1 MDIDTDALCP
11 KCRRRFADS
20 RGVLVH
26 LNHKYSSCHNF
37 LDDYD
42 ALSAYTEDLQRRTV
56 QRALLA
62 SSRNRV
68 PPPPPL
74 PPPPPPPVLI
84 PPHIDTPVTEYHPRS
99 SFIYGQ
105 KPNTLERTAGD
116 SFAHRRATNPYYP
129 FQSREEWGLARFLA
143 RSSLSQ
149 SEIDEF
155 LKLEWVKLQKPTFT
169 SAHALRSLIESLP
182 DPPRWYCEEMII
194 EGYESEK
201 ITFYWRDALDVIEY
215 IFGNPIFA
223 PYMQYDPQRDRLPTG
238 ATQLAVVGASDK
250 TCVTAMTGGLEMYPA
265 YLTLANIV
273 SEVRMKASS
282 HAWMCFSFL
291 PIVKFDVHSSF
302 QSILSARLWHA
313 CMDKAFVRCKD
324 AAVTGYH
331 MADPCG
337 RSRLSFPLL
346 AAWIADLPEQ
356 HLISAMAKSTSPLSC
371 AVTNQFG
378 DAFPHPPRHGQET
391 IKLIQDLTS
400 RIDPWMLDVFQDKA
414 KELSLSGVHLP
425 FWRDWY
431 MADPY
436 HFLVPE
442 ILHTCHKFFY
452 DHPLQWCINAIGAL
466 EFDSRFKSL
475 HPRVGFRHFG
485 NGVTHVKQM
494 TGREHRDIQR
504 SIVAV
509 IAGTVPPRFLCAIRA
524 LVDFI
529 YQVQSPLLTESAI
542 VKFVD
547 ALRKFHDEKEA
558 IIAAGARMGSKGP
571 IDHFNIPKLEILHHF
586 ACSTKMMGVPIQWTA
601 DVTERLHITE
611 VKHPFRATNHRNFEE
626 QCTRILDRLEHVHLF
641 DLICSFLANGNLKH
655 ENPAAAEAVLAVEQD
670 PDTAHSLT
678 ATAHEMIVTSRR
690 PTANY
695 FLNGFVSSD
704 SLTAFHLNKTPD
716 VASISI
722 SDAANLYALQD
733 FWPALGDFTRGLSH
747 QQRRG
752 RRISRGHPDVGFD
765 HIRVWFRFKIQLRS
779 THDRHVV
786 VPAQTVQALPL
797 SKKHPQ
803 GLCDA
808 VLIHTHGD
816 AGDESFQETQVVQV
830 RMVFQPI
837 SREQPSESIHPLLC
851 YVQKFSFA
859 RRRAEDGT
867 RSKEQ
872 NVGMYLVRR
881 QFRAPTVGSGERMR
895 MGDITP
901 IIDIARAVDIVPVYG
916 ARMDPRITA
925 ENSLDIPTD
934 FYLNDFS
941 DKEIY
946 YTLLSEFS

>member
-1 MDIDTDALCP
+1 MQ
-11 KCRRRFADS
+11 RS
-20 RGVLVH
+20 
-26 LNHKYSSCHNF
+26 
-37 LDDYD
+37 
-42 ALSAYTEDLQRRTV
+42 LQGGCVGR
-56 QRALLA
+56 
-62 SSRNRV
+62 
-68 PPPPPL
+68 
-74 PPPPPPPVLI
+74 
-84 PPHIDTPVTEYHPRS
+84 EYHPRS

-116 SFAHRRATNPYYP
+116 SFAHRRAANLYYP

-155 LKLEWVKLQKPTFT
+155 LKLG
-169 SAHALRSLIESLP
+169 
-182 DPPRWYCEEMII
+182 M
-194 EGYESEK
+194 
-201 ITFYWRDALDVIEY
+201 DVIEY

-400 RIDPWMLDVFQDKA
+400 RVDPWMLGVFQDKA
-414 KELSLSGVHLP
+414 KELNLSGVHLP

-509 IAGTVPPRFLCAIRA
+509 IAGAVPPRFLCAIRA

-542 VKFVD
+542 SKFVD
-547 ALRKFHDEKEA
+547 VLQKFHNEREA
-558 IIAAGARMGSKGP
+558 IITAGARMGSKGP
-571 IDHFNIPKLEILHHF
+571 IGHFNIPKLEILHHF

-626 QCTRILDRLEHVHLF
+626 QCTRILDRLERVHLF

-655 ENPAAAEAVLAVEQD
+655 ENPAAAEAVLAAEQD
-670 PDTAHSLT
+670 PDTAHSLA

-704 SLTAFHLNKTPD
+704 SLTAFHVNKTPD
-716 VASISI
+716 IASISI

-752 RRISRGHPDVGFD
+752 RRVSRGHPDVGFD
-765 HIRVWFRFKIQLRS
+765 HIRVWSRFKIQLCS
-779 THDRHVV
+779 THDQHVV

-797 SKKHPQ
+797 SRKHPQ

-816 AGDESFQETQVVQV
+816 AGDVSFQGKSSNLLAVFANSNVSMDTQVVQV

-837 SREQPSESIHPLLC
+837 SREPSDSIPLLC

-859 RRRAEDGT
+859 GRRAEDGT

-872 NVGMYLVRR
+872 NVGMCLLRR
-881 QFRAPTVGSGERMR
+881 QFRTPTVGSGERTR

-901 IIDIARAVDIVPVYG
+901 ITDIARAVDIVPVYG
-916 ARMDPRITA
+916 AQMDPQITA

-946 YTLLSEFS
+946 YTLLSDSEFS

>member
-1 MDIDTDALCP
+1 MDALCP

-42 ALSAYTEDLQRRTV
+42 ALSAYTEDLQR
-56 QRALLA
+56 Q
-62 SSRNRV
+62 
-68 PPPPPL
+68 
-74 PPPPPPPVLI
+74 
-84 PPHIDTPVTEYHPRS
+84 YHPRS

-116 SFAHRRATNPYYP
+116 SFAHRRATNLYYP

-223 PYMQYDPQRDRLPTG
+223 PYMQYDPQRVWTDISKAERVYSEYMTGDFAWQSQVPLPTG

-273 SEVRMKASS
+273 SKVCMKASS

-302 QSILSARLWHA
+302 QSILSAHLWHA
-313 CMDKAFVRCKD
+313 CMDKAFVQCKD

-378 DAFPHPPRHGQET
+378 DVFPHPPRHGQET

-400 RIDPWMLDVFQDKA
+400 RVDPWMLDVFQDKA

-425 FWRDWY
+425 FWHDWY

-509 IAGTVPPRFLCAIRA
+509 IAGTVPPRFLCAIHA

-547 ALRKFHDEKEA
+547 ALQKFHDEKEA

-626 QCTRILDRLEHVHLF
+626 QCTRILDRL
-641 DLICSFLANGNLKH
+641 DFLANGNLKH

-670 PDTAHSLT
+670 PDTVHSLT
-678 ATAHEMIVTSRR
+678 ATTHEMIVTSRR

-816 AGDESFQETQVVQV
+816 AGDESFQV

-859 RRRAEDGT
+859 GRRAEDGT

-872 NVGMYLVRR
+872 N
-881 QFRAPTVGSGERMR
+881 FRAPTVGSGERMR

-901 IIDIARAVDIVPVYG
+901 IIDIARAVDIVPVYS

>member
-42 ALSAYTEDLQRRTV
+42 ALSAYTEDLQQRTV

-74 PPPPPPPVLI
+74 PPPPPPPVLT
-84 PPHIDTPVTEYHPRS
+84 PPHIDTPVT
-99 SFIYGQ
+99 
-105 KPNTLERTAGD
+105 D
-116 SFAHRRATNPYYP
+116 
-129 FQSREEWGLARFLA
+129 REEWGLARFLA

-155 LKLEWVKLQKPTFT
+155 LKLEWVKLQKPMFT

-223 PYMQYDPQRDRLPTG
+223 PYMQYDPQRVWTDISKAERVYSEYMTGDFAWQSQVPLPTG

-337 RSRLSFPLL
+337 CSRLSFPLL

-378 DAFPHPPRHGQET
+378 DAFPHPPCHGQET

-400 RIDPWMLDVFQDKA
+400 RVDPWMLDVFQDKA

-475 HPRVGFRHFG
+475 HPCVGFRHFG
-485 NGVTHVKQM
+485 NGVMHVKQM

-529 YQVQSPLLTESAI
+529 YQVQLPLLTESAI
-542 VKFVD
+542 VKFID

-558 IIAAGARMGSKGP
+558 IIAAGACMGSKGP

-586 ACSTKMMGVPIQWTA
+586 ACSTKMMGVLIQWTS
-601 DVTERLHITE
+601 RL
-611 VKHPFRATNHRNFEE
+611 KHPFSATNHRNFEE
-626 QCTRILDRLEHVHLF
+626 QCTRILDRLERVHLF
-641 DLICSFLANGNLKH
+641 DLICT
-655 ENPAAAEAVLAVEQD
+655 AEAVLAVEQD
-670 PDTAHSLT
+670 PDTVHSLT

-816 AGDESFQETQVVQV
+816 AGDESFQV

-837 SREQPSESIHPLLC
+837 SCEQPSESIHPLLC

-859 RRRAEDGT
+859 GRRAEDGT

>member
-1 MDIDTDALCP
+1 MDALCP

-56 QRALLA
+56 QQ
-62 SSRNRV
+62 
-68 PPPPPL
+68 
-74 PPPPPPPVLI
+74 
-84 PPHIDTPVTEYHPRS
+84 YHPRS
-99 SFIYGQ
+99 LFIYGQ

-116 SFAHRRATNPYYP
+116 SFAHRWATNLYYP
-129 FQSREEWGLARFLA
+129 FQSRKEWGLARFLA

-201 ITFYWRDALDVIEY
+201 ITFYWCDALDVIEY

-223 PYMQYDPQRDRLPTG
+223 PYMQYDPQRVWTDISKAERVYSEYMTGDFAWQSQDRLPTG

-282 HAWMCFSFL
+282 HAWMCFSF
-291 PIVKFDVHSSF
+291 P
-302 QSILSARLWHA
+302 
-313 CMDKAFVRCKD
+313 
-324 AAVTGYH
+324 
-331 MADPCG
+331 
-337 RSRLSFPLL
+337 
-346 AAWIADLPEQ
+346 
-356 HLISAMAKSTSPLSC
+356 
-371 AVTNQFG
+371 
-378 DAFPHPPRHGQET
+378 
-391 IKLIQDLTS
+391 
-400 RIDPWMLDVFQDKA
+400 RIDARKRERQATTATRIGHVDKA

-475 HPRVGFRHFG
+475 HPRVGFHHFG
-485 NGVTHVKQM
+485 NGVMHVKQM

-509 IAGTVPPRFLCAIRA
+509 IAGTVPPHFLCAIRA

-547 ALRKFHDEKEA
+547 ALQKFHDEKEA
-558 IIAAGARMGSKGP
+558 IIAAGVRMGSKGP

-601 DVTERLHITE
+601 DVTECLHITE

-626 QCTRILDRLEHVHLF
+626 QCTRSLINTRILDRLERVHLF
-641 DLICSFLANGNLKH
+641 DLICSFLVNGNLKH

-716 VASISI
+716 VTSISI
-722 SDAANLYALQD
+722 SDTANLYALQD

-747 QQRRG
+747 QQCRG

-816 AGDESFQETQVVQV
+816 AGDESFQVFANSNVSIETQVVQV

-851 YVQKFSFA
+851 YVQKFSFTG
-859 RRRAEDGT
+859 RRAEDGT
-867 RSKEQ
+867 RLKEQ

-916 ARMDPRITA
+916 ARMDP
-925 ENSLDIPTD
+925 
-934 FYLNDFS
+934 
-941 DKEIY
+941 
-946 YTLLSEFS
+946 

>member
-26 LNHKYSSCHNF
+26 LNHKYSSCHSF

-42 ALSAYTEDLQRRTV
+42 ALSAYTDDLQRRTV

-62 SSRNRV
+62 SRNQ
-68 PPPPPL
+68 
-74 PPPPPPPVLI
+74 
-84 PPHIDTPVTEYHPRS
+84 YHPRS

-116 SFAHRRATNPYYP
+116 SFAHRRAINPYYP

-155 LKLEWVKLQKPTFT
+155 LKLEWVRLQKPTFT
-169 SAHALRSLIESLP
+169 SAHALRSLVESLP
-182 DPPRWYCEEMII
+182 DPPRWYSEEM
-194 EGYESEK
+194 K
-201 ITFYWRDALDVIEY
+201 KMTFYWRDALDVIEY

-400 RIDPWMLDVFQDKA
+400 RVDPWMLGVFQDKA
-414 KELSLSGVHLP
+414 KELNLSGVHLP
-425 FWRDWY
+425 FWAR
-431 MADPY
+431 
-436 HFLVPE
+436 L

-452 DHPLQWCINAIGAL
+452 DQPPSMPLQ
-466 EFDSRFKSL
+466 KSPSTCRL
-475 HPRVGFRHFG
+475 SPFRQRCHACQ
-485 NGVTHVKQM
+485 QM

-509 IAGTVPPRFLCAIRA
+509 IAGAVPPRFLCAIRA

-542 VKFVD
+542 SKFVD
-547 ALRKFHDEKEA
+547 VLQKFHNEKEA
-558 IIAAGARMGSKGP
+558 IITAGARMGSKGP
-571 IDHFNIPKLEILHHF
+571 IGHFNIPKLEILHHF

-626 QCTRILDRLEHVHLF
+626 QCTRILDRLERVHLF
-641 DLICSFLANGNLKH
+641 DLICT
-655 ENPAAAEAVLAVEQD
+655 AEAVLAAEQD
-670 PDTAHSLT
+670 PDTAHSLA
-678 ATAHEMIVTSRR
+678 ATAHEMIATSRR

-704 SLTAFHLNKTPD
+704 SLTAFHVNKTPD
-716 VASISI
+716 IASISI

-752 RRISRGHPDVGFD
+752 RRVSRGHPDVGFD
-765 HIRVWFRFKIQLRS
+765 HIRVWSRFKIQLCS
-779 THDRHVV
+779 THDQHVV

-797 SKKHPQ
+797 SRKHPQ

-808 VLIHTHGD
+808 SKSSNLLAVFANSNVSMD
-816 AGDESFQETQVVQV
+816 TQVVQV

-837 SREQPSESIHPLLC
+837 SREPSDSIPLLC

-859 RRRAEDGT
+859 GRRAEDGT

-872 NVGMYLVRR
+872 NVGMCLLRR
-881 QFRAPTVGSGERMR
+881 QFRTPTVGSGERTR

-901 IIDIARAVDIVPVYG
+901 ITDIARAVDIVPVYG
-916 ARMDPRITA
+916 AQMDPQITA

-934 FYLNDFS
+934 F
-941 DKEIY
+941 I
-946 YTLLSEFS
+946 

>member
-26 LNHKYSSCHNF
+26 LNHKYSSCHSF

-42 ALSAYTEDLQRRTV
+42 ALSAYTDDLQRRTV

-62 SSRNRV
+62 SRNRV
-68 PPPPPL
+68 PPPPP
-74 PPPPPPPVLI
+74 PPPPPILT
-84 PPHIDTPVTEYHPRS
+84 PPHTNPP
-99 SFIYGQ
+99 
-105 KPNTLERTAGD
+105 PNTLERTAGD
-116 SFAHRRATNPYYP
+116 SFAHRRAINPYYP

-155 LKLEWVKLQKPTFT
+155 LKLEWVRLQKPTFT
-169 SAHALRSLIESLP
+169 SAHALRSLVESLP
-182 DPPRWYCEEMII
+182 DPPRWYSEEMII

-201 ITFYWRDALDVIEY
+201 MTFYWRDTLDVIEY

-223 PYMQYDPQRDRLPTG
+223 PYMQYDPQRVWTDISKTERIYSEYLTGDFAWLPTG
-238 ATQLAVVGASDK
+238 ATQLAVVGASEK

-337 RSRLSFPLL
+337 CSRLSFPLL

-400 RIDPWMLDVFQDKA
+400 RVDPWMLGVFQDKA
-414 KELSLSGVHLP
+414 KELNLSGVHLP

-509 IAGTVPPRFLCAIRA
+509 IAGAVPPRFLCAIRA

-529 YQVQSPLLTESAI
+529 YQVQSPLLTESGI
-542 VKFVD
+542 SKFVD
-547 ALRKFHDEKEA
+547 VLQKFHNEKEA
-558 IIAAGARMGSKGP
+558 IITAGARMGSKGP
-571 IDHFNIPKLEILHHF
+571 IGHFNIPKLEILHHF

-626 QCTRILDRLEHVHLF
+626 QCTRILDRLERVHLF

-655 ENPAAAEAVLAVEQD
+655 ENPAAAEAVLAAEQD
-670 PDTAHSLT
+670 PDTAHSLA
-678 ATAHEMIVTSRR
+678 ATAHEMIATSRR

-704 SLTAFHLNKTPD
+704 SLTAFHVNKTPD
-716 VASISI
+716 IASISI

-752 RRISRGHPDVGFD
+752 RRVSRGHPDVGFD
-765 HIRVWFRFKIQLRS
+765 HIRVWSRFKIQLCS
-779 THDRHVV
+779 THDQHVV
-786 VPAQTVQALPL
+786 VPAQT
-797 SKKHPQ
+797 
-803 GLCDA
+803 GY
-808 VLIHTHGD
+808 
-816 AGDESFQETQVVQV
+816 AGDVSFQV

-837 SREQPSESIHPLLC
+837 SREPSDSIPLLC
-851 YVQKFSFA
+851 YVQKLSFA
-859 RRRAEDGT
+859 GRRAEDGT

-872 NVGMYLVRR
+872 NVGMCLLRR
-881 QFRAPTVGSGERMR
+881 QFRAPTVGSGERTR

-901 IIDIARAVDIVPVYG
+901 ITDIARAVDIVPVYG
-916 ARMDPRITA
+916 AQMDPQITA
-925 ENSLDIPTD
+925 ENSLDIH
-934 FYLNDFS
+934 
-941 DKEIY
+941 
-946 YTLLSEFS
+946 

>member
-1 MDIDTDALCP
+1 MREWEEDGDDDEVFPP
-11 KCRRRFADS
+11 KTPAKVASEGMCRARS
-20 RGVLVH
+20 VV
-26 LNHKYSSCHNF
+26 
-37 LDDYD
+37 
-42 ALSAYTEDLQRRTV
+42 
-56 QRALLA
+56 
-62 SSRNRV
+62 RV
-68 PPPPPL
+68 PVRRDKHAL
-74 PPPPPPPVLI
+74 K
-84 PPHIDTPVTEYHPRS
+84 YHPRS

-116 SFAHRRATNPYYP
+116 SFAHQWATNPYYP
-129 FQSREEWGLARFLA
+129 FQSHEEWGLARFLA

-169 SAHALRSLIESLP
+169 SAHALQSLIESLP

-194 EGYESEK
+194 EGYKSEK
-201 ITFYWRDALDVIEY
+201 ITFYWHDALDVIEY

-223 PYMQYDPQRDRLPTG
+223 PYMQYDPQRVWMDISKAERVYSEYMTGDFAWQSQVLEKNRTGPDFQSLLPTG

-250 TCVTAMTGGLEMYPA
+250 TCVTAMTGGLEMYLA

-282 HAWMCFSFL
+282 HTWMCFSFL

-302 QSILSARLWHA
+302 QSILSAHLWHA
-313 CMDKAFVRCKD
+313 CMDKAFVQCKD

-346 AAWIADLPEQ
+346 ATWIADLLEQ

-371 AVTNQFG
+371 CERNISCAITNQFS

-400 RIDPWMLDVFQDKA
+400 CVDPWMLDVFQDKA
-414 KELSLSGVHLP
+414 KELSLSGIHLP

-452 DHPLQWCINAIGAL
+452 DHPLQWCINAIGVL
-466 EFDSRFKSL
+466 EFDSHFKSL
-475 HPRVGFRHFG
+475 HPCVGFRHFG

-494 TGREHRDIQR
+494 TGHKHRDIQR

-509 IAGTVPPRFLCAIRA
+509 IAGTVPPRFLCAICA

-547 ALRKFHDEKEA
+547 ALQKFYDKKEA
-558 IIAAGARMGSKGP
+558 IIAAGAHMGSKGP
-571 IDHFNIPKLEILHHF
+571 IEHFNIPKLEILHHF

-626 QCTRILDRLEHVHLF
+626 QCTRILDWLERVHLF

-655 ENPAAAEAVLAVEQD
+655 ENLAAAEAVLAVEQD
-670 PDTAHSLT
+670 LDTAHSLT
-678 ATAHEMIVTSRR
+678 ATAHEMIITSRC

-704 SLTAFHLNKTPD
+704 SLTTFHLNKTPD
-716 VASISI
+716 IASISI
-722 SDAANLYALQD
+722 SDTANLYALQD
-733 FWPALGDFTRGLSH
+733 FWPALGNFTCGLSH

-752 RRISRGHPDVGFD
+752 CRISRGHPDVRFD

-779 THDRHVV
+779 THDQHVV

-816 AGDESFQETQVVQV
+816 AGDESFQV

-859 RRRAEDGT
+859 GRRAEDGT

-881 QFRAPTVGSGERMR
+881 QFQAPTVGSGERMR
-895 MGDITP
+895 MEDITP
-901 IIDIARAVDIVPVYG
+901 IIDIAHAVDIVPVYG

>member
-1 MDIDTDALCP
+1 MDALCP
-11 KCRRRFADS
+11 KCRRHFADS

-56 QRALLA
+56 QCALLA

-74 PPPPPPPVLI
+74 PPPPPPPPVLT

-99 SFIYGQ
+99 SFIY
-105 KPNTLERTAGD
+105 ED
-116 SFAHRRATNPYYP
+116 SHRRATNLYYP

-223 PYMQYDPQRDRLPTG
+223 PYMQYDPQRVWTDISKAERVYSEYMTGDFAWQSQDRLPTG

-337 RSRLSFPLL
+337 CSRLSFPLL

-356 HLISAMAKSTSPLSC
+356 HLISAMAKSTLPLSC

-400 RIDPWMLDVFQDKA
+400 RVDPWMLDVFQDKA

-452 DHPLQWCINAIGAL
+452 DHPLQWCINAISAL

-475 HPRVGFRHFG
+475 HPHVGFRHFG
-485 NGVTHVKQM
+485 NSVTHVKQM
-494 TGREHRDIQR
+494 TGCEHRDIQR

-524 LVDFI
+524 LSSRR
-529 YQVQSPLLTESAI
+529 YL
-542 VKFVD
+542 
-547 ALRKFHDEKEA
+547 
-558 IIAAGARMGSKGP
+558 
-571 IDHFNIPKLEILHHF
+571 PKLEILHHF

-626 QCTRILDRLEHVHLF
+626 QCTRILDR
-641 DLICSFLANGNLKH
+641 FLANGNLKH
-655 ENPAAAEAVLAVEQD
+655 ENPAAAEAVLAIEQD

-678 ATAHEMIVTSRR
+678 VTAHEMIITSRR

-716 VASISI
+716 IASISI
-722 SDAANLYALQD
+722 SDAANLYTLQD

-752 RRISRGHPDVGFD
+752 RRISRGHPDVGFN
-765 HIRVWFRFKIQLRS
+765 HIRVWFQFKIQLRS

-816 AGDESFQETQVVQV
+816 AGDESFQETQVIQV

-837 SREQPSESIHPLLC
+837 SREQPSESIHLLLC

-859 RRRAEDGT
+859 GRRAEDGT

-881 QFRAPTVGSGERMR
+881 QFRAPTVGSGERMC

-901 IIDIARAVDIVPVYG
+901 IIDIAHAVDIVPVYG

>member
-1 MDIDTDALCP
+1 MDALCP

-20 RGVLVH
+20 RGILVH

-42 ALSAYTEDLQRRTV
+42 ALSAYTEDLQWRTV
-56 QRALLA
+56 QQ
-62 SSRNRV
+62 
-68 PPPPPL
+68 
-74 PPPPPPPVLI
+74 
-84 PPHIDTPVTEYHPRS
+84 HHPRS

-116 SFAHRRATNPYYP
+116 SFAHQWATNPYYP
-129 FQSREEWGLARFLA
+129 FQSREE
-143 RSSLSQ
+143 SSLSQ

-223 PYMQYDPQRDRLPTG
+223 PYMQYDPQRVWTDISKVERVYSEYMTGDFAWQSQDRLPTG

-250 TCVTAMTGGLEMYPA
+250 TCVMAMTGGLEMYPA

-331 MADPCG
+331 MADP
-337 RSRLSFPLL
+337 S
-346 AAWIADLPEQ
+346 
-356 HLISAMAKSTSPLSC
+356 
-371 AVTNQFG
+371 
-378 DAFPHPPRHGQET
+378 
-391 IKLIQDLTS
+391 
-400 RIDPWMLDVFQDKA
+400 

-425 FWRDWY
+425 FWHDWY

-436 HFLVPE
+436 HFLVLE

-452 DHPLQWCINAIGAL
+452 DHPLQWCINAISAL

-494 TGREHRDIQR
+494 TGREHCDIQR

-547 ALRKFHDEKEA
+547 ALWKFHDEKEA
-558 IIAAGARMGSKGP
+558 IIAAGTRMGSKGP

-626 QCTRILDRLEHVHLF
+626 QCTRILDRLERVHLF

-655 ENPAAAEAVLAVEQD
+655 ENLAAVEAVLAVEQD
-670 PDTAHSLT
+670 LDTAHSLT

-716 VASISI
+716 IASISI

-747 QQRRG
+747 QQL
-752 RRISRGHPDVGFD
+752 I
-765 HIRVWFRFKIQLRS
+765 
-779 THDRHVV
+779 
-786 VPAQTVQALPL
+786 PAQTVQALPL

-816 AGDESFQETQVVQV
+816 AGDESFQVFANSNVSIETQVVQV

-851 YVQKFSFA
+851 YVQKFSFVG
-859 RRRAEDGT
+859 RAEDGT
-867 RSKEQ
+867 RLKEQ
-872 NVGMYLVRR
+872 NVGMYLVWR
-881 QFRAPTVGSGERMR
+881 QFRAPTVGSGERMH